1 MASFDP
7 FTFDPTAFMSGQ
19 MESKLWL
26 VDKLYHVAS
35 THNYIS
41 QWRDS
46 KAFSV
51 YIYAGWYGVTN
62 LLLRAHSGFPR
73 AFVTSFDAD
82 VQANQGALVL
92 NEAFEYRGEFQVH
105 TADVNKLVYSPG
117 MGAEGW
123 GRCDVLINTSVE
135 HIEGKEW
142 FENIPYGTLV
152 ALQSNNMEHLDEHVN
167 TITSVEDLL
176 ADYPMQE
183 VYYSGTLPFSYP
195 TFSFNRFMIIG
206 RK

>member
-1 MASFDP
+1 MASFTP

-19 MESKLWL
+19 VESKLWL
-26 VDKLYHVAS
+26 VNQLYHVAS
-35 THNYIS
+35 VYGYLQ
-41 QWRDS
+41 QWREWQS
-46 KAFSV
+46 FSV
-51 YIYAGWYGVTN
+51 FLYAGWYGVTN

-73 AFVTSFDAD
+73 AIVTSFDAD
-82 VQANQGALVL
+82 EQANQGALVL

-135 HIEGKEW
+135 HIDGKEW
-142 FENIPYGTLV
+142 FDNIPDGTLV
-152 ALQSNNMEHLDEHVN
+152 VLQSNDMEHLDEHIN

-176 ADYPMQE
+176 AGYPLRE
-183 VYYSGTLPFSYP
+183 VLYSGTLPFQYP
-195 TFSFNRFMIIG
+195 SFSFNRFMIIG